1 MVQPYMVSRCPLLR
15 IDINDIGQ
23 ALPENSDSSF
33 AIDFLPRY
41 GYTEVLGVKTS
52 TQELEGHIQSP
63 TPPLDSKPTKEGL
76 PPMVLLLFQSSNAT

>member
-15 IDINDIGQ
+15 IDISDIEQ

-52 TQELEGHIQSP
+52 TQELEGTFSP
-63 TPPLDSKPTKEGL
+63 LL
-76 PPMVLLLFQSSNAT
+76 PR